1 MKDERFPND
10 RLRVNTHSVAT
21 RRISSFILHVW
32 LPALAI
38 GAAILGVTAL
48 HFLTPV
54 EHTALHQIYQRLYY
68 LPLVAAALFFG
79 WRGGV
84 AAALFA
90 SVAYLPHVVLQWHH
104 THYDYALNQYAE
116 IVLFNS
122 IGLIT
127 GLLADR
133 QRRARERATQTASEL
148 QRAYAELRQTFA
160 QLLQTEKLASLGELS
175 AGLVH
180 EIRNPLAGI
189 KGAVEII
196 ADELAPDSPRREF
209 AALAQREIDR
219 LDKLVNEFLRF
230 ARPAQLAQTPSDLN
244 EIVRS
249 VVALLEQPAAAQNVI
264 IRQEPATDLPLA
276 TVDAEQVR
284 QVLLNLGLNALQA
297 MPHGGVVTFRTV
309 RQADFLALEVE
320 DEGGGV
326 APAMAARIFDPFF
339 TTKEKG
345 VGLGLAV
352 AYKIAAQH
360 GGTLT
365 FANSPHGAIFQL
377 RLPATNSAPRGTPEA
392 A

>member
-1 MKDERFPND
+1 MKNKRGAFRFIP
-10 RLRVNTHSVAT
+10 HP
-21 RRISSFILHVW
+21 SSFIPAKSLILHLW

-38 GAAILGVTAL
+38 GAAILVVTAL

-68 LPLVAAALFFG
+68 LPIVAAALFFG

-104 THYDYALNQYAE
+104 SHYDYALNQYAE
-116 IVLFNS
+116 IVLFNF

-309 RQADFLALEVE
+309 RQADFLLVEVE

-365 FANSPHGAIFQL
+365 FANGPHEAIFQL
-377 RLPATNSAPRGTPEA
+377 RLPAANSAPKETPEA

>member
-1 MKDERFPND
+1 M
-10 RLRVNTHSVAT
+10 THPRSN
-21 RRISSFILHVW
+21 W
-32 LPALAI
+32 LAALAI
-38 GAAILGVTAL
+38 GAAILGVTVL

-90 SVAYLPHVVLQWHH
+90 SVAYLPHVILQWHH

-116 IVLFNS
+116 IVLFNF

-133 QRRARERATQTASEL
+133 QRRARERAAQTAEEL
-148 QRAYAELRQTFA
+148 QRAYSELRQTFA

-219 LDKLVNEFLRF
+219 LDKLVGEFLRF
-230 ARPAQLAQTPSDLN
+230 ARPALLAQTPADVN

-249 VVALLEQPAAAQNVI
+249 VAALLEQPAAAQNVALK
-264 IRQEPATDLPLA
+264 QELSADLPLV
-276 TVDAEQVR
+276 TVDAEQVK

-297 MPHGGVVTFRTV
+297 MPHGGVVTFRTI
-309 RQADFLALEVE
+309 RQGDFLALEVE
-320 DEGGGV
+320 DEGGGI
-326 APAMAARIFDPFF
+326 APAIAARIFDPFF

-345 VGLGLAV
+345 VGLGLSIAH
-352 AYKIAAQH
+352 KIAAQH
-360 GGTLT
+360 GAELTL
-365 FANSPHGAIFQL
+365 AIGSRGAVLQF
-377 RLPATNSAPRGTPEA
+377 RLPTTNTTQSVMPNVA
-392 A
+392 

>member
-104 THYDYALNQYAE
+104 SHYDYALNQYAE
-116 IVLFNS
+116 IVLFNF

-127 GLLADR
+127 GALADR
-133 QRRARERATQTASEL
+133 QRRARERAAQTASEL

-160 QLLQTEKLASLGELS
+160 QLL
-175 AGLVH
+175 
-180 EIRNPLAGI
+180 
-189 KGAVEII
+189 
-196 ADELAPDSPRREF
+196 
-209 AALAQREIDR
+209 DR
-219 LDKLVNEFLRF
+219 K
-230 ARPAQLAQTPSDLN
+230 
-244 EIVRS
+244 S
-249 VVALLEQPAAAQNVI
+249 VV
-264 IRQEPATDLPLA
+264 
-276 TVDAEQVR
+276 
-284 QVLLNLGLNALQA
+284 
-297 MPHGGVVTFRTV
+297 
-309 RQADFLALEVE
+309 
-320 DEGGGV
+320 
-326 APAMAARIFDPFF
+326 
-339 TTKEKG
+339 
-345 VGLGLAV
+345 
-352 AYKIAAQH
+352 
-360 GGTLT
+360 
-365 FANSPHGAIFQL
+365 
-377 RLPATNSAPRGTPEA
+377 
-392 A
+392 

>member
-1 MKDERFPND
+1 MKNKRGAFRFIPHPSS
-10 RLRVNTHSVAT
+10 LIPAT
-21 RRISSFILHVW
+21 WLILHLW

-38 GAAILGVTAL
+38 GAAILVVTAL

-54 EHTALHQIYQRLYY
+54 EHNALHQIYQRLYY
-68 LPLVAAALFFG
+68 LPIVVAALFFG

-90 SVAYLPHVVLQWHH
+90 SVAYLPHVVLHWHH

-116 IVLFNS
+116 IVLFNF

-133 QRRARERATQTASEL
+133 QRRARERTAQTASEL

-249 VVALLEQPAAAQNVI
+249 VAALLEQPAAAQNII

-309 RQADFLALEVE
+309 RQADFLALEVA

-326 APAMAARIFDPFF
+326 APAIAARIFDPFF

-345 VGLGLAV
+345 VGLGLSV

-365 FANSPHGAIFQL
+365 FANGPHGAVFRF
-377 RLPATNSAPRGTPEA
+377 RLPAAHST
-392 A
+392 

>member
-1 MKDERFPND
+1 M
-10 RLRVNTHSVAT
+10 THPRSN
-21 RRISSFILHVW
+21 W
-32 LPALAI
+32 LAVLAL
-38 GAAILGVTAL
+38 GAAILVVTAL

-68 LPLVAAALFFG
+68 LPIVAAALFFG

-116 IVLFNS
+116 IVLFNF
-122 IGLIT
+122 IGLVI

-133 QRRARERATQTASEL
+133 QRRAQARTAQTAAEL

-196 ADELAPDSPRREF
+196 ADELAPSSPRREF

-219 LDKLVNEFLRF
+219 LDKLVGEFLRF
-230 ARPAQLAQTPSDLN
+230 ARPAQLAQTPADLN

-249 VVALLEQPAAAQNVI
+249 VAALLEQPAAAQNVTI
-264 IRQEPATDLPLA
+264 KQSLATNLPLI
-276 TVDAEQVR
+276 TVDSEQVK

-297 MPHGGVVTFRTV
+297 MPDGGVVTFRTV
-309 RQADFLALEVE
+309 RQGDSLTIEVE

-326 APAMAARIFDPFF
+326 TPALAARIFEPFF

-345 VGLGLAV
+345 VGLGLSIAH
-352 AYKIAAQH
+352 KIATQH
-360 GGTLT
+360 GGALTLT
-365 FANSPHGAIFQL
+365 NGPRGAVFQF
-377 RLPATNSAPRGTPEA
+377 RLPVAHST
-392 A
+392 